1 MKSVYTNFHLLWPH
15 EFILTNRIWHQQSF
29 SQILGPKGLYQ
40 RSIIH
45 IWSEVKS
52 LSHVQLFATL
62 WTVAHQVHWSLGLSR
77 QGYWNGLPC
86 PPPVYLPTQGLNP
99 GFPHCRQT
107 PYTLNHQGSHFRI
120 WTSRK
125 GQDCRE
131 WSWRQDRIGSG
142 EPWMI
147 FNVFPM
153 WGKEKNNVDR
163 RWSIVDCDSN
173 NPSKMMLSGL

>member
-1 MKSVYTNFHLLWPH
+1 MSLFWPIEYGINNPSH
-15 EFILTNRIWHQQSF
+15 RFWV
-29 SQILGPKGLYQ
+29 Q
-40 RSIIH
+40 RDCTREALSTF
-45 IWSEVKS
+45 EVKWSRSVVSNS
-52 LSHVQLFATL
+52 LQPY
-62 WTVAHQVHWSLGLSR
+62 GLLPAR
-77 QGYWNGLPC
+77 LLHPWEFPGKNNGVGCHFLLQGTF
-86 PPPVYLPTQGLNP
+86 PTQGLNP